1 MAMELNETGFVPAA
15 GADLEYRMI
24 GPLPGEAP
32 TIVLLHEGLGCVS
45 LWKDFPDRLA
55 AATGLG
61 VFVYSRKGY
70 GRSSPCQVPRLLTY
84 MHEEGEQV
92 LPSLLDAIGFQDGFL
107 FGHSDGASIAAIYA
121 GASGDTRLRGLV
133 LMAPHFFTEDIGIAA
148 IAAAKT
154 AFETTD
160 LRDRLASH
168 HGKNV
173 DCAFWG
179 WNRAWLDPEFRHWD
193 IRDTLPRIEMPVLI
207 VQGQDDEYGTAD
219 QIAAAQDK
227 CAGPVSVALIPD
239 CRHSPHRDQPDR
251 TLEAAAAF
259 IACIL
264 RQSLVESQDTPYRN
278 R

>member
-1 MAMELNETGFVPAA
+1 MAMELNETGFVRLS
-15 GADLEYRMI
+15 GAELEYAMI
-24 GPLPGEAP
+24 GPSPGEAP

-45 LWKDFPDRLA
+45 LWKEFPDRLA
-55 AATGLG
+55 AATGHG

-70 GRSSPCQVPRLLTY
+70 GRSSPRPAPWPLTY
-84 MHEEGEQV
+84 MHEEGAEV
-92 LPSLLDAIGFQDGFL
+92 LPELLDAIGFQDGFL

-148 IAAAKT
+148 ISAAKM
-154 AFETTD
+154 AFETTE

-168 HGKNV
+168 HGNNV
-173 DCAFWG
+173 DGVFWG

-193 IRDTLPRIEMPVLI
+193 IRDTLPRIEMPILI
-207 VQGQDDEYGTAD
+207 VQGRDDEYGTAD
-219 QIAAAQDK
+219 QIAAARDK

-251 TLEAAAAF
+251 TLDAAAAF
-259 IACIL
+259 IARL
-264 RQSLVESQDTPYRN
+264 SRQSLVESQDTPY
-278 R
+278 

>member
-1 MAMELNETGFVPAA
+1 MAMELDETGSVRLA
-15 GADLEYRMI
+15 GAELEYRMI

-45 LWKDFPDRLA
+45 LWKEFPDRLS

-70 GRSSPCQVPRLLTY
+70 GRSSPCQVPRPLTY
-84 MHEEGEQV
+84 MHDEAREV
-92 LPSLLDAIGFQDGFL
+92 LPALLDAIGFQGGFL

-121 GASGDTRLRGLV
+121 GASGDRRLYGLV

-148 IAAAKT
+148 IVAAKT

-160 LRDRLASH
+160 LRDRLATH
-168 HGKNV
+168 HGNNV

-193 IRDTLPRIEMPVLI
+193 IQDTLPRIEMPVLI
-207 VQGQDDEYGTAD
+207 VQGQDDQYGTAD
-219 QIAAAQDK
+219 QIAAAREK
-227 CAGPVSVALIPD
+227 LAGRVSVALLPD
-239 CRHSPHRDQPDR
+239 CWHSPHRDQADL
-251 TLEAAAAF
+251 TLDAAAAF
-259 IACIL
+259 IARIL
-264 RQSLVESQDTPYRN
+264 RQSLVGSQDTPY
-278 R
+278 